1 MSEERIDKIT
11 QDLFEKT
18 GRDKPSDSFTANVM
32 ASISDS
38 KEAIRPT
45 PLISVKGWGL
55 IAASIAALIALAL
68 ALPSS
73 GVPSAIDSLPLLDKS
88 SDFLSYM
95 LGNIG
100 SLVTGASIP
109 NTAWA
114 VVAGIV
120 LFFGLDQLLKK
131 SWNVSASML

>member
-11 QDLFEKT
+11 QDLFEKA
-18 GRDKPSDSFTANVM
+18 GREHPSSNFTANVM
-32 ASISDS
+32 TSISDS

-45 PLISVKGWGL
+45 PLISAKLWGL
-55 IAASIAALIALAL
+55 IAASIAALIALAMT
-68 ALPSS
+68 LPSS

-88 SDFLSYM
+88 SDFLNYV

-100 SLVTGASIP
+100 TLATGASIS
-109 NTAWA
+109 NTMWA

-120 LFFGLDQLLKK
+120 VFFGLDQLLK
-131 SWNVSASML
+131 SNWNVSASLL